1 MTMDKGK
8 YFKLFKQETFERIS
22 KIEDLLLKMEE
33 IGIKEN
39 LLAEIKREMHTIKG
53 SAKIIGFNNT
63 SEIAHTFEEL
73 FKDKGKIEKFSL
85 KEIAN
90 LTLKS
95 LKTIKT
101 LVEKNDDISQVIEE
115 WNEIKE
121 KIENIIKT
129 KDTKKITFKKENDIT
144 TSINIREKIKK
155 KFLNVSTQQKED
167 KIKNKEI
174 ESETYLEELP
184 DVFKI
189 DANTIDEIS
198 KSAIKTK
205 VLQNKLESIPE
216 ILNFYIESLNKVF
229 SKLSKVVDSRDLIEF
244 RDLINLL
251 EEQKEDIV
259 NSVENQQRAF
269 KELWDKISELK
280 LIQLS
285 VILDIYPS
293 YIRNFSKKFGKKID
307 LKITGSKCKI
317 DKRIV
322 EKLNEALIHIVR
334 NAISHGIEPPEERR
348 KINKSEKG
356 KLEIKISENRGVIA
370 IQISDD
376 GRGIDTEKIK
386 KKALEKGLYTAE
398 ELGKKNERE
407 LMDIIYESGFSTAEN
422 IDEISGR
429 GIGMDVVKRKIEE
442 IGGNVS
448 IKSKVGEGTT
458 VTIEIP
464 VSISTHKVI
473 IFNLNKSLLGFM
485 EENIERIEKFDVDK
499 IRGEGKNFYLY
510 NHEIL
515 PLISLTENRE
525 GDVIFFK
532 KGGKKVAIFLKNI
545 LSREEVI
552 IKKSS
557 FLSGYLQFNG
567 FGIDHKS
574 RIITILNPFKLDEN
588 MRFDVKEEKKVL
600 KKKKILLVEDSAI
613 TRELEKNILE
623 KNGFEVVEA
632 ENGVEAFEKLGAE
645 DIDLIISDIDMPI
658 MDGFTMVEKIKKK
671 DEYRNIPIIIVTM
684 KESNEDKLRAIHL
697 GVDGYITKENFMGT
711 RLLRI
716 VNKFL

>member
-8 YFKLFKQETFERIS
+8 YFKLFKQEALERIS
-22 KIEDLLLKMEE
+22 KIEGILLKMEE
-33 IGIKEN
+33 RGIEEN

-53 SAKIIGFNNT
+53 SARIIGFNNT

-73 FKDKGKIEKFSL
+73 FKDKGKIEKFPL
-85 KEIAN
+85 KEIIN

-95 LKTIKT
+95 LKAIKT
-101 LVEKNDDISQVIEE
+101 LVERNDDISQVMKE

-129 KDTKKITFKKENDIT
+129 KDTKKITFKKENDTT
-144 TSINIREKIKK
+144 TSINLREKIKK
-155 KFLNVSTQQKED
+155 KFLNISTQQRED

-174 ESETYLEELP
+174 ESEIYLEELP

-216 ILNFYIESLNKVF
+216 IFNFYIESLNKIF
-229 SKLSKVVDSRDLIEF
+229 SKLSKIVNTRDLIEF

-251 EEQKEDIV
+251 GEQREDII
-259 NSVENQQRAF
+259 NSLENQQRAF

-280 LIQLS
+280 LIPLS

-293 YIRNFSKKFGKKID
+293 YIRNFSNKFGKKID
-307 LKITGSKCKI
+307 LRITGSKCKI

-334 NAISHGIEPPEERR
+334 NAISHGIEPPEER
-348 KINKSEKG
+348 KKVNKPEKG
-356 KLEIKISENRGVIA
+356 KLEIKISENRGVVA

-376 GRGIDTEKIK
+376 GRGIDTQKIK
-386 KKALEKGLYTAE
+386 EKALEKGLYTRE
-398 ELGKKNERE
+398 ELSIKKEKE
-407 LMDIIYESGFSTAEN
+407 IMEIIYESGFSTADK

-448 IKSKVGEGTT
+448 IESRVGKGTT

-499 IRGEGKNFYLY
+499 IRGEGKNFYLH
-510 NHEIL
+510 NNDL
-515 PLISLTENRE
+515 FPLVTLTKEEE
-525 GDVIFFK
+525 GEVIFFK
-532 KGGKKVAIFLKNI
+532 KGNKKIAIFLKNI

-557 FLSGYLQFNG
+557 FLSEYLQFNG

-574 RIITILNPFKLDEN
+574 RIITILNPFKLEN
-588 MRFDVKEEKKVL
+588 MRFDIKEEKKVL
-600 KKKKILLVEDSAI
+600 KKKKILLVEDSPI

-623 KNGFEVVEA
+623 KNGFEVIEA
-632 ENGVEAFEKLGAE
+632 ENGLEAFEKLGAE

-716 VNKFL
+716 VNKFF